1 MGKIRVRLVIEG
13 RVQGVFFRDS
23 TRKEALSLG
32 VCGWVKNR
40 SDGTVEALLE
50 GPEDKVK
57 KLVQWCQQGPPYAQ
71 VTRVHETQEEWE
83 GEFSSFDTVFW

>member
-1 MGKIRVRLVIEG
+1 MSKIRVRLVIEG

-23 TRKEALSLG
+23 TRTEAVYLG

-40 SDGTVEALLE
+40 SDGSVEALIE

-57 KLVQWCQQGPPYAQ
+57 KLVKWCHQGPPHAQ

-83 GEFSSFDTVFW
+83 GEFSSFDIVFW